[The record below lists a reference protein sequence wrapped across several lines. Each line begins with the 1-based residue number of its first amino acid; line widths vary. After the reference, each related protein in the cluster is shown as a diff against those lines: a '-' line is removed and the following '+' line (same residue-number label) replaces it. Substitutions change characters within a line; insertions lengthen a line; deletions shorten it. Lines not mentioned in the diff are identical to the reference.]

1 MCIEKD
7 LSSTFDFVSNFQ
19 QNIKLSGLPFTDRNA
34 QLSINDRELRLDF
47 QLTTEEAFKG
57 YSSGFLGQF
66 YVINNNGEKYVVPD
80 QNGVLNGTLNLGDSD
95 TELQNYHISISRLM
109 NEKWNEKEEYYYRF
123 ILPIEKVFWV
133 SNIRTIAYQT
143 GRNRY
148 SGLIPIKF
156 PKGEIQMYPV
166 HIGEQKYLTIESEM
180 KCTYE
185 MMQKYIYSISLS
197 LGLVTSTIP
206 FDYAYIIATRTENF
220 TDDLICGF
228 TQMRPTIKG
237 QYQFFTTN
245 MYSVKECLTRNHVD
259 YAMKQLYDGEIFK
272 AHLQDWIQIDEF
284 EKIVL
289 MLYGNEDLA
298 RATLIL
304 IESST
309 MSLDYQ
315 GAMCAVALETICSAL
330 EDSKDKFYLSNDNW
344 KTNVRPPFEDLI
356 NSLRKEEIITE
367 DHAVNMR
374 NKLNSFNTA
383 SNKDKLSLPFSQRKY
398 TLSKQEKGVID
409 SRNRFLHGHI
419 LGHCFEE
426 SFQEIMYASL
436 ELQKLCTLLLFRESG
451 FYGLIVNNAV
461 LMGLKKAISAEE
473 PVLI

>member
-1 MCIEKD
+1 MKFRCI
-7 LSSTFDFVSNFQ
+7 Q
-19 QNIKLSGLPFTDRNA
+19 
-34 QLSINDRELRLDF
+34 
-47 QLTTEEAFKG
+47 
-57 YSSGFLGQF
+57 Y
-66 YVINNNGEKYVVPD
+66 
-80 QNGVLNGTLNLGDSD
+80 
-95 TELQNYHISISRLM
+95 
-109 NEKWNEKEEYYYRF
+109 
-123 ILPIEKVFWV
+123 IL
-133 SNIRTIAYQT
+133 
-143 GRNRY
+143 
-148 SGLIPIKF
+148 
-156 PKGEIQMYPV
+156 
-166 HIGEQKYLTIESEM
+166 GEQKYLTIESEM

-259 YAMKQLYDGEIFK
+259 YAMKQLYDGETFK

-426 SFQEIMYASL
+426 SFEEIMYASL

>member
-1 MCIEKD
+1 MCIIKK
-7 LSSTFDFVSNFQ
+7 LSATIDFISNFQ
-19 QNIKLSGLPFTDRNA
+19 QKVELSGLPFENKKA
-34 QLSINDRELRLDF
+34 HLSIVDRQLRLDF
-47 QLTTEEAFKG
+47 QLTTKEALENNG
-57 YSSGFLGQF
+57 YIFLDRF
-66 YVINNNGEKYVVPD
+66 YVIDNNKEKYIAPA
-80 QNGVLNGTLNLGDSD
+80 QNGVLNGTLNLGESD
-95 TELQNYHISISRLM
+95 TELQNYHISIAQLM
-109 NEKWNEKEEYYYRF
+109 HEKWNEKEKYYYRF
-123 ILPIEKVFWV
+123 LLPIEKVFWD
-133 SNIRTIAYQT
+133 SDIRTIAYQV
-143 GRNRY
+143 GRNWH

-156 PKGEIQMYPV
+156 PEGEIQMYPV
-166 HIGEQKYLTIESEM
+166 HIGEQKYLAIESEM

-185 MMQKYIYSISLS
+185 IMQKYIYSISLS

-206 FDYAYIIATRTENF
+206 FDYAYIIATGTENF

-245 MYSVKECLTRNHVD
+245 MYSIKECLTRNHVD
-259 YAMKQLYDGEIFK
+259 YAIKQLYDGETFK
-272 AHLQDWIQIDEF
+272 ACLQDWIQIDEF

-315 GAMCAVALETICSAL
+315 GAMCAVVLETICSAL
-330 EDSKDKFYLSNDNW
+330 EDSNDKFYLSNDNW
-344 KTNVRPPFEDLI
+344 KTKVKPPFEELI

-367 DHAVNMR
+367 DHAANMR
-374 NKLNSFNTA
+374 NKLNSFNTT

-398 TLSKQEKGVID
+398 TLSKQEKDVID

-436 ELQKLCTLLLFRESG
+436 ELQKLCALLLFRESG

-473 PVLI
+473 PVLV